1 MRTLNDMPEE
11 DNPQSVPAWTPALG
25 LMHGAAWG
33 LVTCLVLI
41 AILTPLA
48 WYVPLMVLQW
58 LLRAAIGFGS
68 AWILFGVIQRKAGFA
83 GWAVTGLAVAYA
95 LLVLFSH
102 HVIFAIHGI
111 QWHTG
116 VLTGLGLLAPPVMI
130 AQDLTALGAVGVCA
144 ALRHT
149 GSAGGGTLLDILMQ
163 SVWGSA
169 R

>member
-83 GWAVTGLAVAYA
+83 GWAVTGLAVAYT

-102 HVIFAIHGI
+102 H
-111 QWHTG
+111 

-149 GSAGGGTLLDILMQ
+149 GSAGGGTLLDILTQ